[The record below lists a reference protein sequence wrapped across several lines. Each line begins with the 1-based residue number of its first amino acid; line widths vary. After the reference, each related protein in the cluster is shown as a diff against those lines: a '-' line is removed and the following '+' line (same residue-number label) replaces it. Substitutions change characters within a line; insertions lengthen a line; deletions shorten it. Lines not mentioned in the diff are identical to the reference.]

1 LVESHYPEIEAKGL
15 KAIEAAGVTV
25 AMDGLE
31 KLLSTLKTY
40 YPTANLGNVE
50 KAVAFAKKHHGTQ
63 KRASGDPYYY
73 HPIAVAQI
81 LADLKLDSTTVIT
94 AILHDTIEDT
104 DVSLEDI
111 EKEFGSEIA
120 KLVDGVTKLT
130 KIEFQS
136 ENIRQAENFRKLLI
150 AISEDLR
157 VLLVKL
163 ADRVHNMRTLH
174 YITKPEKRLRIARET
189 MEIYAPLAER
199 IGVQTL
205 KDELQDLAFKEMH
218 PEGYQ
223 SILSRLDYL
232 RKGGSEIVRRIE
244 EDLNQTLKE
253 SNIKVM
259 VRGREKTPYSIWR
272 KMEMKN
278 VSFEQLT
285 DIIAFRAIV
294 DTIEDC
300 YRTLG
305 VIHANYHMVPET
317 FKDFISLPKENG
329 YRSLH
334 TVVMGP
340 DHQRIE
346 IQIRTQEMHEVAELG
361 VAAHWAYKQGNEL
374 SHEGTQYRWIREL
387 LTIIE
392 QAPTPEEFLE
402 NTKMEMYH
410 DQVFCFTPKG
420 RLIVLPRGSTP
431 VDFAFAVHSE
441 VGRSTVGAKVNG
453 RIVPLR
459 IQLNNGDQVEIIRS
473 KSAHP
478 SPAWEKFVI
487 SGKARS
493 EIRRF
498 IRTQQRKEYITLGKA
513 ILIKLFKEQGFE
525 LHDATLNPIL
535 ELFKKADTDDLYAAV
550 GEGTLSKNEV
560 FKALHPEKDLSN
572 KRKRLSLLAKL
583 KRHKEEGIE
592 ASIEKK
598 KISIPIKG
606 LIPGMAIHFA
616 GCCHPLP
623 GESIV
628 GIVNS
633 GKGVTIHTADCH
645 ELENYLDEPERWIDV
660 AWEDNTE
667 AAQYVGRLKLS
678 LAHESG
684 SLATL
689 ANTIAKDGGNINNL
703 RIIHRSNEYFEII
716 VDVEVNDVK
725 HLATI
730 MASLRSKSA
739 IYSVERYVT

>member
-1 LVESHYPEIEAKGL
+1 
-15 KAIEAAGVTV
+15 
-25 AMDGLE
+25 MDGLE
-31 KLLSTLKTY
+31 ILLGTLKSH
-40 YPTANLGNVE
+40 YPGADLSDVRKGYE
-50 KAVAFAKKHHGTQ
+50 FAKKYHGTQ
-63 KRASGDPYYY
+63 KRASGDPYYH

-81 LADLKLDSTTVIT
+81 LADLKLDPSTVIT
-94 AILHDTIEDT
+94 ALLHDTIEDT
-104 DVSLEDI
+104 EATLEQV
-111 EKEFGSEIA
+111 EKEFGVEMA

-136 ENIRQAENFRKLLI
+136 ENTRQAENFRKLLI

-174 YITKPEKRLRIARET
+174 FIKKPEKRLRIARET

-199 IGVQTL
+199 IGMQKI
-205 KDELQDLAFKEMH
+205 KDELQDLAFKELH
-218 PEGYQ
+218 TEGYQ
-223 SILSRLDYL
+223 SILSRLDFL
-232 RKGGSEIVRRIE
+232 RKDGGEVVRRIE
-244 EDLNQTLKE
+244 KDLNDTIEK
-253 SNIKVM
+253 SGVKAHFY
-259 VRGREKTPYSIWR
+259 GREKTPYSIWR

-294 DTIEDC
+294 ANIEDC

-305 VIHANYHMVPET
+305 TIHANYHMVPET

-361 VAAHWAYKQGNEL
+361 VAAHWAYKQGSEL
-374 SHEGTQYRWIREL
+374 SREGTQYRWIREL
-387 LTIIE
+387 LTIID

-420 RLIVLPRGSTP
+420 RLIALPRGSTP
-431 VDFAFAVHSE
+431 VDFAFGVHSE
-441 VGRSTVGAKVNG
+441 VGRSCVGAKVNG

-473 KSAHP
+473 KSAQP
-478 SPAWEKFVI
+478 SPAWEKFVV

-498 IRTQQRKEYITLGKA
+498 IRNQQRGEYITLGKA
-513 ILIKLFKEQGFE
+513 ILTKLFKEQGFE
-525 LHDATLNPIL
+525 LHDSTLEPVL
-535 ELFKKADTDDLYAAV
+535 KMFSRTDPEDLYASV

-560 FKALHPEKDLSN
+560 FKALHPEKDMST

-583 KRHKEEGIE
+583 RRHKDTEEG
-592 ASIEKK
+592 EKTK
-598 KISIPIKG
+598 LSIPIKG
-606 LIPGMAIHFA
+606 LIPGMVIHFA

-628 GIVNS
+628 GIVNT

-645 ELENYLDEPERWIDV
+645 ELENYVDEPERWIDV
-660 AWEDNTE
+660 AWEENSDE
-667 AAQYVGRLKLS
+667 SMYVGRLKLS
-678 LAHESG
+678 LAHEAG

-689 ANTIAKDGGNINNL
+689 ANTLAKDGGNINNL
-703 RIIHRSNEYFEII
+703 RIIHRSNDYFEII
-716 VDVEVNDVK
+716 VDVEVKDVK

-730 MASLRSKSA
+730 MASLRSKST